1 MICKNQFVLRIPSV
15 KIKLLLSLLLVS
27 CSNLVIFSQG
37 EKELDQL
44 AASFTKSSFKELQ
57 EVLSIPNDANFPEDI
72 EKNILWAE
80 RAFKKRGFE
89 TNRMNTMGAALLL
102 NSLPSEPEKPTV
114 LVYLQMDGQ
123 PVDPSKWFQPDPFV
137 PVLKREIENGAW
149 EIIPWE
155 NISQYQ
161 DDWRVFAR
169 AASDA
174 KGPVMMF
181 LTAID
186 ALQANGIPIPYNLKV
201 ICDFEEELGSPNLPE
216 AVERN
221 RELLAA
227 DYLLIF
233 DGPMHPNNQPTL
245 YFGARGIATMQMTTY
260 GAIKPQHSGHYGNYI
275 PNPAFKL
282 ANILSSLKDEEG
294 RVLVEGYYDGIE
306 LDEEAKAILAATPQD
321 EIKMMQS
328 LQIAN
333 TEKVGDN
340 YQEALQ
346 YPSLNIRGMQSG
358 WINESVRTIIPD
370 QARAEIDIR
379 LVKESEPDRLIAL
392 IINHIEELGYHVINQ
407 EPTLE
412 ERLKYNKLVT
422 ITYEISYQSFR
433 TEINSPAGNWL
444 RRAVKKTFGA
454 DPILIRLMG
463 GSIPISP
470 FVNALKVPAVGI
482 PTVNMD
488 NNQHSPNENLR
499 LGNYREGVK
508 MVLGI
513 LSEPIEND

>member
-1 MICKNQFVLRIPSV
+1 MIHRNHVVLIIPSV
-15 KIKLLLSLLLVS
+15 KFKLLLT
-27 CSNLVIFSQG
+27 LVIACTLPSIVLAQ
-37 EKELDQL
+37 EDRELDEIV
-44 AASFTKSSFKELQ
+44 ASFTKASFTELQ
-57 EVLSIPNDANFPEDI
+57 EVLSIPNDANFPSDI

-80 RAFKKRGFE
+80 EAFERRGFLTKRIE
-89 TNRMNTMGAALLL
+89 TQGIPLLL
-102 NSLPSEPEKPTV
+102 NSLPYLSGRPTV

-123 PVDPSKWFQPDPFV
+123 PVDPSKWYQPDPFV
-137 PVLKREIENGAW
+137 PVLKRENNNGQW

-155 NISQYQ
+155 NIYQYQ
-161 DDWRVFAR
+161 DDWRIFAR

-186 ALQANGIPIPYNLKV
+186 AMRANNIAIPYNLKV

-260 GAIKPQHSGHYGNYI
+260 GAIKPQHSGHYGNYV

-282 ANILSSLKDEEG
+282 ANIISSLKDEEG
-294 RVLVEGYYDGIE
+294 RVLVRGFYDGID
-306 LDEEAKAILAATPQD
+306 LDGETKAILAATPQD
-321 EIKMMQS
+321 EEKMMAS
-328 LQIAN
+328 LQIAV

-346 YPSLNIRGMQSG
+346 FPSLNVRGMQSG

-379 LVKESEPDRLIAL
+379 LVKESDPERLISL
-392 IINHIEELGYHVINQ
+392 IRNHIEGLGYFIINK
-407 EPTLE
+407 EPTPE
-412 ERLKYNKLVT
+412 ERMKYNKLVT
-422 ITYEISYQSFR
+422 ITSEISYQSFR
-433 TEINSPAGNWL
+433 TEINSSAGNWL
-444 RRAVKKTFGA
+444 RRAVKKTFEA
-454 DPILIRLMG
+454 EPVLIRLMG

-470 FVNALKVPAVGI
+470 FVNALKVPAVGV

-499 LGNYREGVK
+499 LGNYREGIK
-508 MVLGI
+508 MVIGI
-513 LSEPIEND
+513 LSEPIGE

>member
-1 MICKNQFVLRIPSV
+1 MICINQKAMATPSV
-15 KIKLLLSLLLVS
+15 KIKLLMFLFLVS
-27 CSNLVIFSQG
+27 FSNLVVLAQQEI
-37 EKELDQL
+37 ELDKVS
-44 AASFTKSSFKELQ
+44 ASFALNSFKELQ
-57 EVLSIPNDANFPEDI
+57 EVLSIPNDANFPKDI
-72 EKNILWAE
+72 EKNIQWAE
-80 RAFKKRGFE
+80 GAFEKRGFE
-89 TNRMNTMGAALLL
+89 TQRLNTKGAPLLL
-102 NSLPSEPEKPTV
+102 NALPSESERPTV

-137 PVLKREIENGAW
+137 PVLKRESNNGAW

-186 ALQANGIPIPYNLKV
+186 AMQANDIPIPYNLKV

-221 RELLAA
+221 REMLAA

-233 DGPMHPNNQPTL
+233 DGPMHPNNAPTL

-294 RVLVEGYYDGIE
+294 RVLVKGFYDGIN
-306 LDEEAKAILAATPQD
+306 LNEEAKEVLAATPQD
-321 EIKMMQS
+321 EKKMMES
-328 LQIAN
+328 LQIAA

-379 LVKESEPDRLIAL
+379 LVKESDPERLISL
-392 IINHIEELGYHVINQ
+392 IRNHIEELGYHIINK
-407 EPTLE
+407 EPTPE
-412 ERLKYNKLVT
+412 ERMKYNKLVT
-422 ITYEISYQSFR
+422 ITSEISYQSFR
-433 TEINSPAGNWL
+433 TEINSTVGNWL
-444 RRAVKKTFGA
+444 RRAVQKTFGA

-508 MVLGI
+508 MIMGI
-513 LSEPIEND
+513 LREKIEE

>member
-1 MICKNQFVLRIPSV
+1 MKAANQLISILPSV
-15 KIKLLLSLLLVS
+15 KNKLLLLIIMGVFHSLAMAQNVVERIPL
-27 CSNLVIFSQG
+27 I
-37 EKELDQL
+37 D
-44 AASFTKSSFKELQ
+44 SFTTASFKELQ
-57 EVLSIPNDANFPEDI
+57 EVLSIPNDANFPMDI
-72 EKNILWAE
+72 EKNIQWAE
-80 RAFKKRGFE
+80 RAFKRRGFVSRRIE
-89 TNRMNTMGAALLL
+89 TKGAPLLMA
-102 NSLPSEPEKPTV
+102 SLPFKEDLPTV

-137 PVLKREIENGAW
+137 PVLKKEHSNGNW

-155 NISQYQ
+155 SIEQYEE
-161 DDWRVFAR
+161 DWRIFAR

-186 ALQANGIPIPYNLKV
+186 IMQSKNTSIPYNLKV
-201 ICDFEEELGSPNLPE
+201 ICDFEEEMGSPNLPE
-216 AVERN
+216 AVEQN
-221 RELLAA
+221 RSLLAS
-227 DYLLIF
+227 DILLIF
-233 DGPMHPNNQPTL
+233 DGPMHPSNKPTL

-275 PNPAFKL
+275 PNPVFKL
-282 ANILSSLKDEEG
+282 ANILSSLKDKEG
-294 RVLVEGYYDGIE
+294 KVLVEGFYDGIE
-306 LDEEAKAILAATPQD
+306 LDKATKDILAAIPQD
-321 EIKMMQS
+321 EEKMLED
-328 LQIAN
+328 LQIAVS
-333 TEKVGDN
+333 EKVGDN

-346 YPSLNIRGMQSG
+346 FPSLNVRGMQSG

-379 LVKESEPDRLIAL
+379 LVKESDPERLIQL
-392 IINHIEELGYHVINQ
+392 IINHIEELGYRVISK
-407 EPTLE
+407 EPTEE
-412 ERLKYNKLVT
+412 ERMKYNELVT
-422 ITYEISYQSFR
+422 ITSEISYQSFR
-433 TEINSPAGNWL
+433 TEINSPTGNWL
-444 RRAVKKTFGA
+444 RRAVQKTFGK

-499 LGNYREGVK
+499 LGNYKEGVK

-513 LSEPIEND
+513 LSEPITK